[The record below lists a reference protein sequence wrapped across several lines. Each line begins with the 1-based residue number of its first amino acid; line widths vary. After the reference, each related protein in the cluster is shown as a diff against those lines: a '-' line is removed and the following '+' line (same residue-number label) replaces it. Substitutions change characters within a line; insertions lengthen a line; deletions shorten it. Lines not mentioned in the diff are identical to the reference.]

1 MYFILEMTDTV
12 RIPPENLG
20 TDYEKTAIATAIGN
34 VEGKVGMLDRNLV
47 RDQNDRRY
55 INLLVLDVK
64 LEGEGRVVHG
74 DGGVY
79 QNIKLTVLAFQPT
92 LQEVVEGDIVDVKKF
107 GAFVSLGPVEG
118 LLHVSQVL
126 DDRIEVDEDN
136 KRMIGKDT
144 KRDLKNGDYVR
155 ARIVA
160 LSLSDTNIEESK
172 IGLTMRQNFLG
183 KISWLKGEAK

>member
-1 MYFILEMTDTV
+1 MYFILETTDTV

-20 TDYEKTAIATAIGN
+20 PEYEKTAISTAIN
-34 VEGKVGMLDRNLV
+34 NIEGKVGMLDRNLV

-55 INLLVLDVK
+55 INLLVLKVE
-64 LEGEGRVVHG
+64 LEGEGRIVHG

-79 QNIKLTVLAFQPT
+79 QDVKLTILAFQPI
-92 LQEVVEGDIVDVKKF
+92 LQEVIEGDVVDVKKF

-126 DDRIEVDEDN
+126 DDRIEVDEEN

-144 KRDLKNGDYVR
+144 KRDLKTGDYVR

-183 KISWLKGEAK
+183 KLSWLKGEAK